1 MKRMRIRFDSKD
13 NVLKLSAPRGVSY
26 NDMKDFLKDCEPWIL
41 KHIAP
46 LEGSFLFKHE
56 VAFPLLGKEVKIV
69 HQERA
74 RPEGIE
80 IIERTLHVAGPEPLL
95 NNMVCYFLRNHA
107 RQKFTKRCH
116 HYASQIGKSFKNVTI
131 RDPKSRWGSCSA
143 KGNISLSWRLLFAP
157 VEVSNYVC
165 AHEVAHLKEMNHSP
179 AFWKIVGDLHPAPQE
194 SRLWLKRNGE
204 SLFRYG

>member
-1 MKRMRIRFDSKD
+1 MRMRFDSKD
-13 NVLKLSAPRGVSY
+13 NVLKITAPRGVSS
-26 NDMKDFLKDCEPWIL
+26 NDMEHFLKDSEPWIL
-41 KHIAP
+41 KHIFP
-46 LEGSFLFKHE
+46 LKGAVLFKHE
-56 VAFPLLGKEVKIV
+56 AAFPLLGKEVKIV
-69 HQERA
+69 HQENTC
-74 RPEGIE
+74 PEGIE
-80 IIERTLHVAGPEPLL
+80 IIGNKLHVEGPALLL
-95 NNMVCYFLRNHA
+95 NNMVCYFLHQHA
-107 RQKFTKRCH
+107 RAEFTKRCH
-116 HYASQIGKSFKNVTI
+116 HYASQIRKSFKNVTI

-194 SRLWLKRNGE
+194 SRLWLKKNGE